1 MEQQTAMKPQAYE
14 NLHEAI
20 KADYRR
26 LMISMNGSWN
36 TPEDREAARQ
46 TLAKSLKHAHHAVQE
61 LAETQDAELRRLHD
75 QLLIQATL
83 SEDAVKHP
91 GTLKR

>member
-1 MEQQTAMKPQAYE
+1 MEQQKAIKPQAYE
-14 NLHEAI
+14 NLLTSL
-20 KADYRR
+20 KSDYHR
-26 LMISMNGSWN
+26 LMVATNGSWYSS
-36 TPEDREAARQ
+36 EDREAGRLA
-46 TLAKSLKHAHHAVQE
+46 LAKSLENATNGVRE
-61 LAETQDAELRRLHD
+61 LEGTPDAELRRLHD

>member
-14 NLHEAI
+14 NLLASL
-20 KADYRR
+20 KSDYHR
-26 LMISMNGSWN
+26 LMVATNGSWYS
-36 TPEDREAARQ
+36 PEDREEGRLA
-46 TLAKSLKHAHHAVQE
+46 LAKSLQHAHHAVQE